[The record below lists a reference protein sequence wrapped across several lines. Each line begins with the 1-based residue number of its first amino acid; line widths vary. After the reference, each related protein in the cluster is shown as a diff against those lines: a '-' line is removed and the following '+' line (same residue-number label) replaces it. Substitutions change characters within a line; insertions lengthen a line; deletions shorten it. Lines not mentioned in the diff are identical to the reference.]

1 MSSGL
6 PHSPYKGLAPF
17 TDTPLDAMLFFGRER
32 DAEIVAANLVAARLT
47 VLYGP
52 SGVGKSS
59 LIAAAVA
66 RSLRALPEQPVVV
79 VFTSWP
85 DDPVAGLA
93 CAVAD
98 EAGVE
103 PADTLAATLD
113 QASALR
119 GDVYVLLDQVEEYFL
134 YHPDDRA
141 LERALAD
148 ILGSVPRVNVLL
160 SLREDAVAKL
170 DRFKASIPGI
180 LDNYLRLDRLSRAAA
195 EAAVVGPLA
204 RFAELGGEQ
213 VEIEPALVATVLDQV
228 ATGRIRGGLGGAG
241 QVAGT
246 GGEARVEAPYLQL
259 VMERLW
265 EVERTDGSAT
275 LRATT
280 LDRLGGAARIVADHL
295 ERALAALPAG
305 RQEIAAGLFRQ
316 LVTPSGTK
324 IAYSADDLVG
334 YVDAPATDVQ
344 AVLDA
349 LAERRILRPGDDGTY
364 EIFHDVLAEPV
375 LAWCARHRHAEA
387 LAAAHRRSRRLA
399 LVAGLAVAGLALM
412 ALVTVFAL
420 VQRSNA
426 RADATAAHAR
436 ELDAAAV
443 ALFPTDPEL
452 GLMLARDSAV
462 LSSTPTAEDV
472 LRLALSESRVRS
484 VVVVGKPLL
493 AAAVVGATTV
503 TAAEDGSVL
512 VTGSGQRKTVA
523 TGHRILDASID
534 RAGNALL
541 TGGNGLLRVVSGS
554 SVRLVPDVRDA
565 RGAELSADGN
575 LAAVRFAGR
584 AGESSP
590 IVRVVDV
597 RTGAVVR
604 EVDHTAPATAAAL
617 SRSGRLLATGGVDHV
632 VRIWRVSN
640 GTLQRTLEGHIGQIT
655 AVAFNPRGF
664 TVASASTDGIGRVWR
679 VGSGQLVS
687 VLSGHTNYLYDIDFS
702 PDGEQV
708 VTASSDRT
716 ARTWKAE
723 TGEWLATYAGSTER
737 VTSASFAGTSLRIV
751 TASLDGTARTWDT
764 VVQPELPIVVTLG
777 APVTQVAFAADGGRL
792 AAAAG
797 GRSYRIGLPNG
808 PAVDVGAAPLPD
820 RVVTGPGGV
829 TAEIRGNTV
838 TLTRPNGTSS
848 KLVGHTAPVL
858 SVSFSADGQRL
869 VTGSRDHDARTW
881 DVRTGTLLRVLRG
894 HFALVSDA
902 RFSPDGRWVVTAGPI
917 TAGLWDADSGK
928 LIYLLR
934 GHAGKLLAVAFSPDG
949 RQIATGGEDGTVRV
963 WPCTICG
970 GTDEL
975 VKMADDRLAATGREP
990 TAEERQRYGISR

>member
-6 PHSPYKGLAPF
+6 PRSPYKGLAPF
-17 TDTPLDAMLFFGRER
+17 ADTQIDAMLFFGRER
-32 DAEIVAANLVAARLT
+32 DAEIVAANVVASRLT

-66 RSLRALPEQPVVV
+66 RGLRALPEQPVVV
-79 VFTSWP
+79 VFSSWP
-85 DDPVAGLA
+85 DEPVAGLA
-93 CAVAD
+93 RAVAD

-103 PADTLAATLD
+103 QAETLAATVD
-113 QASALR
+113 RASTLR
-119 GDVYVLLDQVEEYFL
+119 GDVYLLLDQVEEHFL

-148 ILGSVPRVNVLL
+148 VLGRVPRANVLL

-195 EAAVVGPLA
+195 EAAVVEPLA

-213 VEIEPALVATVLDQV
+213 VEIEPALVGAVLDQV

-241 QVAGT
+241 QVAGA
-246 GGEARVEAPYLQL
+246 GGEARIEAPYLQL
-259 VMERLW
+259 VLERLW
-265 EVERTDGSAT
+265 EVERDDGSAT

-295 ERALAALPAG
+295 ERALTALPAG
-305 RQEIAAGLFRQ
+305 RQEVAARLFRQ

-334 YVDAPATDVQ
+334 YADAPAAEVQ

-349 LAERRILRPGDDGTY
+349 LAERRILRPEDDGTY

-375 LAWCARHRHAEA
+375 LAWCARQRHAKA

-412 ALVTVFAL
+412 VLVTVFAL

-426 RADATAAHAR
+426 RDDARAAHAR
-436 ELDAAAV
+436 ELDAAAL
-443 ALFPTDPEL
+443 ALLPTDPEL

-462 LSSTPTAEDV
+462 LSATPTAEDV
-472 LRLALSESRVRS
+472 LRLALTESRVRS
-484 VVVVGKPLL
+484 VVVVGKPLF
-493 AAAVVGATTV
+493 AAAVIGDATV
-503 TAAEDGSVL
+503 TAADDGSVL
-512 VTGSGQRKTVA
+512 VARAGLRKTVG
-523 TGHRILDASID
+523 TGQRILDASID
-534 RAGNALL
+534 RAGNVLL
-541 TGGNGLLRVVSGS
+541 TGGDGLLRLVSGS
-554 SVRLVPDVRDA
+554 SFRLVPRVQDA
-565 RGAELSADGN
+565 RGAELSADGT
-575 LAAVRFAGR
+575 LAVVRFAGA
-584 AGESSP
+584 AGEPSP
-590 IVRVVDV
+590 IVRIVDV

-604 EVDHTAPATAAAL
+604 EVDHKAPATAAAL
-617 SRSGRLLATGGVDHV
+617 SMGGRLLATGGVDHV
-632 VRIWRVSN
+632 VRIWKASN
-640 GTLQRTLEGHIGQIT
+640 GTLRHTLEGHVGQIS
-655 AVAFNPRGF
+655 AVAFSPRGV

-679 VGSGQLVS
+679 VSDGQVVS
-687 VLSGHTNYLYDIDFS
+687 VLSGHTNFLLDIDYS

-723 TGEWLATYAGSTER
+723 TGELLATYAGSTER
-737 VTSASFAGTSLRIV
+737 VTSASFAGTNLRIV

-764 VVQPELPIVVTLG
+764 VVQPELPIVASLG
-777 APVTQVAFAADGGRL
+777 APVTQVAFVADGRRL
-792 AAAAG
+792 SAAAG
-797 GRSYRIGLPNG
+797 GRSYRIGLPKG
-808 PAVDVGAAPLPD
+808 PAVDVGAAPPPD
-820 RVVTGPGGV
+820 RVVTGPGGM

-838 TLTRPNGTSS
+838 TLTRPDGTSS

-858 SVSFSADGQRL
+858 SVSFSADGKSV
-869 VTGSRDHDARTW
+869 VTASRDHDARTW
-881 DVRTGTLLRVLRG
+881 DVRTGALLRVLRG

-917 TAGLWDADSGK
+917 TAGLWNAASGK

-963 WPCTICG
+963 WSCTICG
-970 GTDEL
+970 DTDEL
-975 VKMADDRLAATGREP
+975 VEMADDRLAATGREP
-990 TAEERQRYGISR
+990 TAEERQRYGL